1 MLTRPLRP
9 PEPFWGL
16 PGAEFRVCPP
26 APTPHSPF
34 MALGFQVLT
43 LTVRQSQG
51 GGGGRGVKCRF
62 LGPATQRALW
72 SVSRPSE

>member
-16 PGAEFRVCPP
+16 PGAEFWVCPP

-51 GGGGRGVKCRF
+51 GWGGPG
-62 LGPATQRALW
+62 A
-72 SVSRPSE
+72 